1 MDEGPALVTGIFG
14 FALFLL
20 PVIAGLLLGKEK
32 EESAPDN
39 EGPLTSFTSTERMNL
54 LLEEWKQVS
63 EMQMHFNDMIIR
75 MRTLAVSVVISVFGA
90 AGFAIGQFEDRFVP
104 VAGEEVHVAAIVI
117 AFGLILWLTIFAIDY
132 GYYYKLLIGAVR
144 RGWQI
149 DDAFR
154 TVKLFDGVHLF
165 GAARLISEAVG
176 PTGASKYFVWVFYG
190 LVYFTGLAYLLSV
203 LIVLDPMG
211 GAAT

>member
-1 MDEGPALVTGIFG
+1 ME
-14 FALFLL
+14 
-20 PVIAGLLLGKEK
+20 LLLQ
-32 EESAPDN
+32 
-39 EGPLTSFTSTERMNL
+39 
-54 LLEEWKQVS
+54 EWKQVTD
-63 EMQMHFNDMIIR
+63 MQMHFNDMIIR

-90 AGFAIGQFEDRFVP
+90 AGLAIGQFQDRFIRI
-104 VAGEEVHVAAIVI
+104 AGEEIHVAAIVV
-117 AFGLILWLTIFAIDY
+117 AFGLVLWLTIFTVDY

-165 GAARLISEAVG
+165 GAARLISEAIG

-190 LVYFTGLAYLLSV
+190 LVYFTGLMYLVCV
-203 LIVLDPMG
+203 LIVLDP
-211 GAAT
+211 A

>member
-1 MDEGPALVTGIFG
+1 MNEVPALVTGICG
-14 FALFLL
+14 FALFLM
-20 PVIAGLLLGKEK
+20 PIAVGTLLGKQKK
-32 EESAPDN
+32 ECTPTDEAP
-39 EGPLTSFTSTERMNL
+39 LASFLPTERMDL
-54 LLEEWKQVS
+54 LLHEWKQVTD
-63 EMQMHFNDMIIR
+63 MQMHFNDMIIR

-90 AGFAIGQFEDRFVP
+90 AGFAIGQFEDRFIRI
-104 VAGEEVHVAAIVI
+104 AGEEVHVAAIVI
-117 AFGLILWLTIFAIDY
+117 AFGLVLWLTIFTIDY

-165 GAARLISEAVG
+165 GAARVISEAIG

-190 LVYFTGLAYLLSV
+190 LVYLTGLIYLLSV
-203 LIVLDPMG
+203 LIVLDPTG
-211 GAAT
+211 GPVK